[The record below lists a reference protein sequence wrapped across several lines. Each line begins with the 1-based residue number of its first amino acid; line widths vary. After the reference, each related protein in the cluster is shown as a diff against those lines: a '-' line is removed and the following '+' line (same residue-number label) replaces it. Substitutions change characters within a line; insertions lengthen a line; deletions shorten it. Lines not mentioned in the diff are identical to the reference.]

1 MVDGFL
7 PASKV
12 VELFD
17 GDVIAPGA
25 GRIPYIEQV
34 PEGRIAYYPGGSM
47 EVGALNKAIANAGPS
62 GLQVGGRHSRRQR
75 TRRQRIRRSSTR
87 QKNKRNRSRRHH
99 K

>member
-17 GDVIAPGA
+17 GDAIAPGA
-25 GRIPYIEQV
+25 GRIPYIEKV
-34 PEGRIAYYPGGSM
+34 PEGRVAYYPGGSM
-47 EVGALNKAIANAGPS
+47 EVGALNKAIAEAGPS
-62 GLQVGGRHSRRQR
+62 GLQVGGRRSRRR
-75 TRRQRIRRSSTR
+75 SRRSRRSSTR